1 MEDKEKSQPDEDSK
15 LERRKFKRI
24 SGSYVVS
31 YVPIKGEDL
40 KFDVSQ
46 TKDLSEG
53 GLLFISDRQFEKDI
67 VLKIKLRLPEFSDYV
82 IIKAQVID
90 SIQLSKGIM
99 HETRVKFVDVEEKV
113 KEAIRRLVDHG

>member
-1 MEDKEKSQPDEDSK
+1 MEDKEKSQPDEIK

-24 SGSYVVS
+24 SGNYIVS
-31 YVPIKGEDL
+31 YAPIRGEDL

-99 HETRVKFVDVEEKV
+99 HETRVKFVDVEQKV